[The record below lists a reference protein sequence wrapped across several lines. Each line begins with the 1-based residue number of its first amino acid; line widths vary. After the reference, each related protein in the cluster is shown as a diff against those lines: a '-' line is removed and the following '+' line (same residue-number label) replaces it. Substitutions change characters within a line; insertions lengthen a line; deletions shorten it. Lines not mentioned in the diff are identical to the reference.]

1 MLLGQRGEGRARGG
15 DLGMVSACKGQ
26 VPPHPEESMERT
38 SGHTRFGDGWYLLK
52 QNILVFI
59 SFTKHPSLFL
69 SSLGNCSRTVVQG
82 ERLSISVWVLKMPSG
97 LYSEIVAH
105 MVSSKAI
112 VSLIC
117 LGTGGGNREFNDRR
131 GQKLTAC
138 GWTMVIF

>member
-1 MLLGQRGEGRARGG
+1 MAPASETRDITMLLGQRGEGRARGG

-38 SGHTRFGDGWYLLK
+38 LGHTRFGDGQYLLK

-82 ERLSISVWVLKMPSG
+82 ERLSISVWVLKNAQWS
-97 LYSEIVAH
+97 V
-105 MVSSKAI
+105 
-112 VSLIC
+112 
-117 LGTGGGNREFNDRR
+117 F
-131 GQKLTAC
+131 
-138 GWTMVIF
+138 